1 MSSISQ
7 QQTKVLCIEDD
18 IGLATL
24 IQRRLERAQWQVQ
37 VAHTAEEGLRIYTA
51 TRPQIVTMDYALPD
65 HNGIE
70 LLGKLKEIGG
80 EAPEV
85 IIVTGA
91 GDEKLAVQAMQ
102 AGARDYLIKDEG
114 IQFLDLLPS
123 VLSRA
128 LVHRRIEEEKRSTHQ
143 ALMESEQRFRTLVE
157 YAPEAIVVL
166 NVQTG
171 HFVDANENAARLFGY
186 SRESLLNMGPLDV
199 SPAMQPDGRTSAELA
214 ASYIHDAEAGG
225 APIFE
230 WVCRNASGQAVCC
243 EIRLVRLPAAGR
255 TLVRGSMM
263 DITERKKMEEAL
275 FAEKERAQVTLRS
288 IGDAVIS
295 TDVEGYVDFLN
306 PVAEKLT
313 GWPANEAKGRLLMDV
328 FQIINEQ
335 TREPENDP
343 VSLCLNEGRI
353 INLANHSVL
362 VSRTGV
368 EYAIEDSAA
377 PIYGKCGEV
386 LGVVLVFKDVSAARQ
401 LSQQLS
407 YQATHDT
414 LTGLINRTEFERR
427 LRRVLDTAHGEFTQN
442 ALCYLD
448 LDQFKLVNDTGGH
461 VAGDELLRQLG
472 QLLQKYI
479 RKRDTLARL
488 GGDEFGLLME
498 HCSLKEAQGVAEN
511 IVKVISD
518 FSFPWEE
525 HSFSIGVSI
534 GLVAVNQES
543 GTLNGLLSDADTAC
557 YMAKEQGGYR
567 VHLHQD
573 DDEELAKRHG
583 EMRWA
588 VRLPRALE
596 EDRFQL
602 YFQNMVPVAGGK
614 HDQIDHYELLLRME
628 DEMGNLVQPGVFLP
642 AAERYHLSDKVDRW
656 VIRRAFKW
664 LQEHPSHLK
673 KLNICSINLSGL
685 SLSNKTFLPFVIR
698 ELELSHIPPE
708 KICFE
713 VTETVAIA
721 NLSHATSFI
730 KALRHLGCRF
740 ALDDF
745 GSGLSSFAYLKNLPV
760 DFLKI
765 DGVFVKDILDDPMDL
780 AMVKSINEIGH
791 VMGKQTIAEFV
802 ENDAILER
810 LRDIGVDYAQGY
822 GYSRPRPLNR
832 LLNPEK

>member
-1 MSSISQ
+1 MSSNPQ
-7 QQTKVLCIEDD
+7 QLIKVLCIEDD
-18 IGLATL
+18 AGLAAL

-37 VAHTAEEGLRIYTA
+37 VAHSAEEGLRIYAA

-65 HNGIE
+65 QNGIE
-70 LLGKLKEIGG
+70 LLGRLRELGG
-80 EAPEV
+80 ELPEV

-91 GDEKLAVQAMQ
+91 GDEKLAVRAMQ

-114 IQFLDLLPS
+114 VQFLDLLPS

-128 LVHRRIEEEKRSTHQ
+128 LAHRQIEEERRCTHQ
-143 ALMESEQRFRTLVE
+143 ALLESEQRFRTLVE
-157 YAPEAIVVL
+157 YAPEAIVL
-166 NVQTG
+166 LDIETG
-171 HFVDANENAARLFGY
+171 CFVEANENAERLFGF
-186 SRESLLNMGPLDV
+186 SREALLKLGPLDV
-199 SPAMQPDGRTSAELA
+199 SPAMQPDGRSSAELA
-214 ASYIHDAEAGG
+214 PNYMQIAEAGG
-225 APIFE
+225 APTFE
-230 WVCRNASGQAVCC
+230 WVHSNPSGQAIYC

-255 TLVRGSMM
+255 KLVRGSIT

-275 FAEKERAQVTLRS
+275 FAEKERAQVTLHS

-295 TDVEGYVDFLN
+295 TDVESRVDFIN

-313 GWPANEAKGRLLMDV
+313 GWTAQEAERRLLMEV
-328 FQIINEQ
+328 FHLIDEES
-335 TREPENDP
+335 REPAANP
-343 VSLCLNEGRI
+343 VIRCLHEGKVI
-353 INLANHSVL
+353 GMANHTVL
-362 VSRTGV
+362 VSRTGI
-368 EYAIEDSAA
+368 EYAIENSAA
-377 PIYGKCGEV
+377 PICSKGGEV
-386 LGVVLVFKDVSAARQ
+386 LGVVLVFKDVTAARQ
-401 LSQQLS
+401 LSQQVS

-414 LTGLINRTEFERR
+414 LTCLINRAEFERR
-427 LRRVLDTAHGEFTQN
+427 LRRVLDTAHGEFTEN

-472 QLLQKYI
+472 QLLQQHI

-498 HCSLKEAQGVAEN
+498 HCSLTEAQGVAEN

-534 GLVAVNQES
+534 GLVAVNRES
-543 GTLNGLLSDADTAC
+543 GNINSLLSDADTAC

-573 DDEELAKRHG
+573 DDEELARRHG

-588 VRLPRALE
+588 VRLPRALA

-602 YFQNMVPVAGGK
+602 YFQNMVPIAGGDEK
-614 HDQIDHYELLLRME
+614 QTDHYELLLRME
-628 DEMGNLVQPGVFLP
+628 DERGNLVLPGVFLP

-656 VIRRAFKW
+656 VIKRAFKW
-664 LQEHPSHLK
+664 LQAHPAHLQ

-685 SLSNKTFLPFVIR
+685 SLSNKTFLPFVIQ
-698 ELELSHIPPE
+698 ELEMSGIPPR

-721 NLSHATSFI
+721 NLSSATTFI
-730 KALRHLGCRF
+730 KALRQLGCRF

-765 DGVFVKDILDDPMDL
+765 DGVFVKDILHDPMDL

-802 ENDAILER
+802 ENDAILEK

-822 GYSRPRPLNR
+822 GHSRPRPLDG
-832 LLNPEK
+832 LLIP